1 MFRRVAI
8 RNSGTAGV
16 PPLIQELSPSALTCR
31 TPQGMAIPFPPIREA
46 VLAMQRYCLRIE
58 WLEDFRVKLIAI
70 QSRVANKSLGL
81 IPDVA

>member
-1 MFRRVAI
+1 
-8 RNSGTAGV
+8 
-16 PPLIQELSPSALTCR
+16 
-31 TPQGMAIPFPPIREA
+31 MAIPFPPIREA